1 VTRKQRRSVLAI
13 GFILSTFMSGWG
25 LRGQEQDS
33 SALGTVQ
40 GKISIAGPDEFVD
53 DMLRARAVNRYE
65 SPGSH
70 LGPVQPYGLSEK
82 AVVFLEAEGS
92 QLQYRSPSARPKLSQ
107 SSLMFRPLVLPILV
121 GTTVDFPNDD
131 NLFHNV
137 FSYSQPKEFDLGLY
151 PRGETRTVTFDKPGI
166 VKVYC
171 DIHSHMYATILVLRN
186 PYFAVPDD
194 RGSFRI
200 DNVPPGTY
208 KLKFWYDRDI
218 VETRRITLKANE
230 TRTENF
236 SR

>member
-1 VTRKQRRSVLAI
+1 VTRKHRRSVLAV
-13 GFILSTFMSGWG
+13 GFILSAFVSGWG
-25 LRGQEQDS
+25 LRGHEQDS
-33 SALGTVQ
+33 SASGTVQ
-40 GKISIAGPDEFVD
+40 GKISIAGPDEFVE
-53 DMLRARAVNRYE
+53 DMLRARAVNRYG
-65 SPGSH
+65 GSIARPP
-70 LGPVQPYGLSEK
+70 PVQPYALSEK
-82 AVVFLEAEGS
+82 AVVFLDAEGS
-92 QLQYRSPSARPKLSQ
+92 EIQYRPPSAHPKLSQ
-107 SSLMFRPLVLPILV
+107 RSLMFRPLVLPVLV
-121 GTTVDFPNDD
+121 GTMVDFPNDD
-131 NLFHNV
+131 DLFHNV

-151 PRGETRTVTFDKPGI
+151 PRGETRTVRFDKPGI

-186 PYFAVPDD
+186 PCFAVPDD

-208 KLKFWYDRDI
+208 KLKFWYDRDV

>member
-1 VTRKQRRSVLAI
+1 
-13 GFILSTFMSGWG
+13 MSAWV
-25 LRGQEQDS
+25 LRGQEKPS
-33 SALGTVQ
+33 SESCTVQ
-40 GKISIAGPDEFVD
+40 GKISIAGPDEFVE
-53 DMLRARAVNRYE
+53 DMLRARAVNRYG
-65 SPGSH
+65 GSITRP
-70 LGPVQPYGLSEK
+70 GPVQPYALSEK
-82 AVVFLEAEGS
+82 AVVFLDAEGS
-92 QLQYRSPSARPKLSQ
+92 EIQYGPPSARPKLSQ
-107 SSLMFRPLVLPILV
+107 SSLMFRPLVLPVLV
-121 GTTVDFPNDD
+121 GTKVDFPNDD

-151 PRGETRTVTFDKPGI
+151 PQGETRTVTFDKPGV

-200 DNVPPGTY
+200 DSVPPGTY

-230 TRTENF
+230 TRTEHF